1 MRHTASA
8 SKQQGYTAMLGML
21 IAAAVLST
29 MIVTW
34 ARFEDQRQR
43 KQFAEIEASALA
55 QWGVGLRG
63 IVAAIQANPA
73 ILPAGPQFGVD
84 WLKAPLCGGLA
95 TNPATGHVPCEF
107 TGNSLGP
114 LYTTT
119 IIRNPATNFI
129 EARTTLVV
137 PPIGGDPQTRP
148 IIAEEMAEAALRQQT
163 SPLNG
168 MFYNVWANV
177 PINAVN
183 AGNKALAPGADAGRV
198 LMLAQNAPSNDIWLR
213 TDGTNRMLADL
224 NAGGNSLVNV
234 NHADLAGD
242 IDVDGRARV
251 RNGLQVTNGLAQFD
265 QGTQT
270 TDVMLTGIN
279 RTASQAIYDAEVLF
293 GAASYIVPKPN
304 CASVGTQPAIYASI
318 QSTGTPPPNPGAPG
332 VPSDALYNSEVRVTD
347 NGASWLVEPVSIGV
361 SHGLQLAGF
370 NLSLVR
376 NYSQANAASMTV
388 TVLRKCR

>member
-1 MRHTASA
+1 MRHSA
-8 SKQQGYTAMLGML
+8 MPSKQGGYTAILGLL
-21 IAAAVLST
+21 IAAAILST

-34 ARFEDQRQR
+34 ARLEDQRQR
-43 KQFAEIEASALA
+43 KQFAEIEANSFA

-73 ILPAGPQFGVD
+73 LLPAGPQLGVD
-84 WLKAPLCGGLA
+84 WLKAPTCGGLA
-95 TNPATGHVPCEF
+95 TNPATGHIPCEF
-107 TGNSLGP
+107 TGSTMGP

-119 IIRNPATNFI
+119 ITRNPATNFV
-129 EARTTLVV
+129 EARTSFVV
-137 PPIGGDPQTRP
+137 PAIGGDPQTRP

-168 MFYNVWANV
+168 MFYQVWANV

-183 AGNKALAPGADAGRV
+183 AGNKALAPGPDAGRV

-213 TDGTNRMLADL
+213 TDGTNMMLADL

-242 IDVDGRARV
+242 IDVSGRARV
-251 RNGLQVTNGLAQFD
+251 EDGLQVTQGLAQFD
-265 QGTQT
+265 RGVQT

-279 RTASQAIYDAEVLF
+279 RTASQAIYDAEVRF
-293 GAASYIVPKPN
+293 GAAAYVVPKPD
-304 CASVGTQPAIYASI
+304 CTAVGTQPAIYAAI
-318 QSTGTPPPNPGAPG
+318 QSTGAPPPNPGNPSI
-332 VPSDALYNSEVRVTD
+332 PSDALFNSEVRVTD
-347 NGASWLVEPVSIGV
+347 QGASWLVEPVSIGV

-376 NYSQANAASMTV
+376 NYNQQNAPSMAV
-388 TVLRKCR
+388 LILRKCR